1 MRTGKK
7 PALGPWEVQ
16 FFVWASYEYPQPAK
30 CQEIQSSCQNMMK
43 GCEHI
48 ISETHSPL
56 NI

>member
-16 FFVWASYEYPQPAK
+16 FFVWERYEYPQPAK
-30 CQEIQSSCQNMMK
+30 CQEIQSSCQNMK

-48 ISETHSPL
+48 ISETHSC
-56 NI
+56 